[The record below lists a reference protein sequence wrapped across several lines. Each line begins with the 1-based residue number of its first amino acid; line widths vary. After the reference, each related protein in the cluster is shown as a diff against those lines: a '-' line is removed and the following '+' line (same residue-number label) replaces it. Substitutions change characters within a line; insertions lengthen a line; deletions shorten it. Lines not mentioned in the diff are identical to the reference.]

1 MRPILWVEQCATHR
15 TDDFN
20 GCRLS
25 TLCSFYKLAFAS
37 TIRLRKLIPMPK
49 QRYVLLD
56 RDGVINHD
64 SDAFIKSPDEWIPIE
79 GSLEA
84 IALLNAQG
92 YQVIVVTN
100 QSGVAR
106 GLLDEAMLEKI
117 HAKMCRLVSEKG
129 GHIAAIYFCPHGADS
144 ACECRKPREGLLK
157 AFATDFNADLTK
169 IAVIGDS
176 LRDLQAADAVGAK
189 PILVKTGKGQ
199 QTLINNPQL
208 NIPVF
213 ENLYD
218 AAKYITS
225 RQ

>member
-1 MRPILWVEQCATHR
+1 
-15 TDDFN
+15 
-20 GCRLS
+20 
-25 TLCSFYKLAFAS
+25 
-37 TIRLRKLIPMPK
+37 MPK
-49 QRYVLLD
+49 QRYILLD
-56 RDGVINHD
+56 RDGVINYD

-84 IALLNAQG
+84 IGLLNTHG

-106 GLLDEAMLEKI
+106 GLFDETMLEKI

-129 GHIAAIYFCPHGADS
+129 GNIAAIYFCPHGANSD
-144 ACECRKPREGLLK
+144 CGCRKPKAGLLK
-157 AFATDFNADLTK
+157 AFAADFHADLTT

-176 LRDLQAADAVGAK
+176 LRDLQAAEAVGAK
-189 PILVKTGKGQ
+189 PILVKTGKGR
-199 QTLINNPQL
+199 QTLLNNPQL

-218 AAKYITS
+218 AAQHLIT
-225 RQ
+225 

>member
-1 MRPILWVEQCATHR
+1 
-15 TDDFN
+15 
-20 GCRLS
+20 
-25 TLCSFYKLAFAS
+25 
-37 TIRLRKLIPMPK
+37 MPK

-64 SDAFIKSPDEWIPIE
+64 SDEFIKSPDEWLPIE

-84 IALLNAQG
+84 IALLNAHG

-106 GLLDEAMLEKI
+106 GLFDETMLEKI

-129 GHIAAIYFCPHGADS
+129 GNIAAIYFCPHGANSD
-144 ACECRKPREGLLK
+144 CECRKPKAGLLK
-157 AFATDFNADLTK
+157 AFAADFHVDLTT

-176 LRDLQAADAVGAK
+176 LRDLQAAEAVGAK
-189 PILVKTGKGQ
+189 PILVKTGKGR
-199 QTLINNPQL
+199 QTLLNNPQL

-218 AAKYITS
+218 AAQHLIT
-225 RQ
+225 

>member
-1 MRPILWVEQCATHR
+1 M
-15 TDDFN
+15 
-20 GCRLS
+20 
-25 TLCSFYKLAFAS
+25 
-37 TIRLRKLIPMPK
+37 PMPN

-84 IALLNAQG
+84 IALLNAHG

-106 GLLDEAMLEKI
+106 GLFDEAMLEKI

-129 GHIAAIYFCPHGADS
+129 GQITAIYFCPHGADS
-144 ACECRKPREGLLK
+144 DCECRKPKAGLLK
-157 AFATDFNADLTK
+157 AFAADFHADLTM

-176 LRDLQAADAVGAK
+176 LRDLQAAEAVGAK

-199 QTLINNPQL
+199 QTLLNNPQL

-218 AAKYITS
+218 AAQHLIT
-225 RQ
+225 